1 MSAGLLLLIS
11 LTRYRYATGKEQ
23 SLCISKRR
31 PQSRRPRFITLEDG
45 RKFEIDRLIHRSR
58 AAATKVG
65 GTGIRYTVSI
75 CGKQTYFFDEEN
87 GKWFVEFKT
96 V

>member
-1 MSAGLLLLIS
+1 MQQERNKDYVLVNADHNPDG
-11 LTRYRYATGKEQ
+11 T
-23 SLCISKRR
+23 C
-31 PQSRRPRFITLEDG
+31 RPRFISLDDG
-45 RKFEIDRLIHRSR
+45 RKFEIDRLIHRCR

-75 CGKQTYFFDEEN
+75 CGKQTYLFDEEN

>member
-1 MSAGLLLLIS
+1 MQQERNKVYVLVNTDHNPDG
-11 LTRYRYATGKEQ
+11 T
-23 SLCISKRR
+23 C
-31 PQSRRPRFITLEDG
+31 RPRFITLEDG
-45 RKFEIDRLIHRSR
+45 RKLEIDRLIHRCR

-75 CGKQTYFFDEEN
+75 CGKQTYLFDEEN

>member
-1 MSAGLLLLIS
+1 MIMSAGLLLLIS

-31 PQSRRPRFITLEDG
+31 PQPRFITLEDG
-45 RKFEIDRLIHRSR
+45 RKFEIDRLIHRCR

-75 CGKQTYFFDEEN
+75 CGKQTYLFDEEN

>member
-1 MSAGLLLLIS
+1 MQQERNKVYVLVNTAPTLDV
-11 LTRYRYATGKEQ
+11 TW
-23 SLCISKRR
+23 
-31 PQSRRPRFITLEDG
+31 RPRVITLEDG
-45 RKFEIDRLIHRSR
+45 RKFEIDRLIHRCR

-75 CGKQTYFFDEEN
+75 CGKQTYLFDEEN